1 MINGK
6 KRSGKNFVGNILNK
20 YLSEQGYKVKE
31 VSFAE
36 ALKEDVAKILGITLE
51 QLEQMKEDDVYLES
65 DKDCNTVSTI
75 RQILQNYGMMRRE
88 ENPDIWVEKALPKI
102 FDNDSEVIIITDFRF
117 ENEYTYLYNIYSRD
131 IHFSPNPCKINT
143 IKIEN
148 CNLEDNDQH
157 ISENDL
163 NDFDFDM
170 IINNDIIFDNEY
182 KALGWFLGEF
192 EDIKERLR

>member
-6 KRSGKNFVGNILNK
+6 KRSGKNFVGNLLNK

-88 ENPDIWVEKALPKI
+88 ENNDIWVEKALPKI

-170 IINNDIIFDNEY
+170 IVNNDIIFNSEDESLDY
-182 KALGWFLGEF
+182 FLEKF

>member
-6 KRSGKNFVGNILNK
+6 KRSGKNFVGNLLNK

-36 ALKEDVAKILGITLE
+36 ALKEDVAKILGITLD

-88 ENPDIWVEKALPKI
+88 ENNDIWVEKALPKI

-148 CNLEDNDQH
+148 YNLEDNDQH

-170 IINNDIIFDNEY
+170 IINNDIIFENEY
-182 KALGWFLGEF
+182 KALEYFLEKF
-192 EDIKERLR
+192 EDIKQRLR